1 MISWY
6 PVNAVLK
13 TTSPVV
19 SPGAPILNPGNIV
32 PSAKANTAGGKEGSK
47 GDKPSPVPAPSDA
60 QNPQKDQPEDVF
72 GGR

>member
-1 MISWY
+1 M
-6 PVNAVLK
+6 K

-19 SPGAPILNPGNIV
+19 SPGAPILRPGNTV

-60 QNPQKDQPEDVF
+60 QHPKKTNPGLFVREVSVF
-72 GGR
+72 KR